1 MAKRSSVAILFGLA
15 SGSLGVALLIA
26 LAVYLTGPRPM
37 LHDVASV
44 VRMPIPGTADVD
56 LSARGYG
63 LYFGDLNAPTGKVMH
78 VPTLDITIVPPK
90 GVADP
95 GYVNVAPKVDV
106 YVDGFHTVQV
116 ASIAVRK
123 PGTYHVHVE
132 SQEENGG
139 SFSIG
144 ELPAVID
151 PAHNVVRATPFI
163 GLFVVV
169 GVVLGVSAALISR
182 KAA

>member
-63 LYFGDLNAPTGKVMH
+63 LYFGDLNAPTGKVMQ
-78 VPTLDITIVPPK
+78 VPILEITIVPPK
-90 GVADP
+90 SVSDP
-95 GYVNVAPKVDV
+95 GYVNVPPKTDV

-116 ASIAVRK
+116 ASIKVRT
-123 PGTYHVHVE
+123 PGRYHVHVE
-132 SQEENGG
+132 SREQNGG

-144 ELPAVID
+144 ELPATIS
-151 PAHNVVRATPFI
+151 PGQNVVRAAPCI
-163 GLFVVV
+163 GLFLVV
-169 GVVLGVSAALISR
+169 GIALGAFAIVAHR
-182 KAA
+182 RRT